1 MALIKTWFEDFF
13 WIFKNGFC
21 SAGGNF
27 AQKKFCKTRSSSN
40 MSKNAQLS
48 ASGWNPKLHNYHP
61 SLQEKALGASSVTVK
76 LRRRL
81 VASSSIAGTSR
92 VLGAGWPSGG
102 DIGPAGGGQVLP
114 CPAPAAL
121 CRHPTCPLH
130 PAQHQP
136 CYQYLTFSVAL
147 SNAVFLTL
155 AKCHHSASVGI
166 FRQKP
171 DLLTFVMHAW
181 NYPNGPQLSSSVQ
194 VQVGGGGKLENKS
207 HFGRCLDVVIGL
219 CW

>member
-1 MALIKTWFEDFF
+1 MR
-13 WIFKNGFC
+13 C
-21 SAGGNF
+21 
-27 AQKKFCKTRSSSN
+27 
-40 MSKNAQLS
+40 
-48 ASGWNPKLHNYHP
+48 
-61 SLQEKALGASSVTVK
+61 
-76 LRRRL
+76 
-81 VASSSIAGTSR
+81 
-92 VLGAGWPSGG
+92 PSGG

-136 CYQYLTFSVAL
+136 CYHYLTFSVAL

-155 AKCHHSASVGI
+155 SKCHHSASVGI

-171 DLLTFVMHAW
+171 DLLTFVMHAS

-207 HFGRCLDVVIGL
+207 HFGLCFGRCYWLVLVVEDGGGVSVTCCL
-219 CW
+219 RCCRQVDNCREADS